1 MTRVAEVQANKSSG
15 GCQQGRSDQTK
26 CLTASHMQLPGA
38 TGRPALSEPGERGEA
53 GERTSVGKLKADK
66 NPSVAFEGRGDSF
79 KI

>member
-1 MTRVAEVQANKSSG
+1 
-15 GCQQGRSDQTK
+15 
-26 CLTASHMQLPGA
+26 MQLPGA

-53 GERTSVGKLKADK
+53 GERTSVGKLKGDK